1 MMSELAKVIDDC
13 RTVKSH
19 SPLIKQFNKTVFLI
33 KLETELITEAT
44 TECNPQIQ
52 ATAVSETAKSKFA
65 KRKRNRLKANSS
77 FKGESAL
84 ELIKED
90 ITDQEQCSPVEKL
103 SPGAMEQHRRS
114 PRRMKKRGKTTSG
127 SDDDYDDDDDDIIK
141 EILPQ
146 ESRGFPPPP
155 ASKKRTR
162 ATKSRLL
169 MALHNQSAEDYDGD
183 YEDEIPTPAAVSF
196 DIPDKVFDYTAESR
210 STTLVEVHNS
220 SVKRSR
226 SSDSSV
232 EASTDNTC
240 LIPEKVT
247 TTSATRKSSFDRLSV
262 SSPNIMYSLMEPLR
276 HSNNSL
282 KQLKVVLL
290 KGHGSYESTV

>member
-1 MMSELAKVIDDC
+1 MSELAKVIDNC

-19 SPLIKQFNKTVFLI
+19 SPLIKQFNKTVFLT
-33 KLETELITEAT
+33 KLETELIAEAT
-44 TECNPQIQ
+44 TDCNPQIQ
-52 ATAVSETAKSKFA
+52 AMAVSETAKSKFA

-77 FKGESAL
+77 FKGESGL

-90 ITDQEQCSPVEKL
+90 ITDQEQCSPVERL
-103 SPGAMEQHRRS
+103 SPCAMEQHRRS
-114 PRRMKKRGKTTSG
+114 PRRMKRRGKTTSD
-127 SDDDYDDDDDDIIK
+127 SDDDYDDDDDIIK

-146 ESRGFPPPP
+146 VSRGFPPPA

-162 ATKSRLL
+162 TAKSRLL
-169 MALHNQSAEDYDGD
+169 MALHNQSAEEYDGD

-196 DIPDKVFDYTAESR
+196 NIPDKVFDYTAESK
-210 STTLVEVHNS
+210 STTLVEVHNC

-240 LIPEKVT
+240 LIPET

-290 KGHGSYESTV
+290 KGHGSSYESTV